1 MSTTAHRPLS
11 FFVSSLFMMVLLA
24 LSVPAV
30 AQQDYDP
37 NAAMQQGQGTTPALD
52 NETLENFVSAA
63 KELGEIRDEFVV
75 RLQGVQDENKAR
87 EIQEEM
93 NQKMLSAV
101 DESGID
107 VPTYNYIANQM
118 NTDEQLRNKIQEM
131 LQ

>member
-1 MSTTAHRPLS
+1 MSITGKNPASL
-11 FFVSSLFMMVLLA
+11 FVSALFILLILA
-24 LSVPAV
+24 LAAPAV

-37 NAAMQQGQGTTPALD
+37 NTAMQNQAEEPTLD
-52 NETLENFVSAA
+52 DETLENFVAA
-63 KELGEIRDEFVV
+63 AMELGEIRNEFVV
-75 RLQGVQDENKAR
+75 QLQGVQDETKAR

-93 NQKMLSAV
+93 NQRMLAAV

-118 NTDEQLRNKIQEM
+118 NTDEQLRSKIEGM

>member
-1 MSTTAHRPLS
+1 MSTTTKNPVS
-11 FFVSSLFMMVLLA
+11 FFISALFALLVLA
-24 LSVPAV
+24 LAVPAV

-37 NAAMQQGQGTTPALD
+37 NAAAQSQTEEPKLD
-52 NETLENFVSAA
+52 DETLENFVDAA
-63 KELGEIRDEFVV
+63 KQLGEIRNEFAVQ
-75 RLQGVQDENKAR
+75 LQGVQDENKAR

-101 DESGID
+101 DEAGID

-118 NTDEQLRNKIQEM
+118 NTDQQLRSKVEAM

>member
-1 MSTTAHRPLS
+1 MAFT
-11 FFVSSLFMMVLLA
+11 
-24 LSVPAV
+24 PAV

-37 NAAMQQGQGTTPALD
+37 NAAMQNQTEEPKLD
-52 NETLENFVSAA
+52 DETLENFVDAA
-63 KELGEIRDEFVV
+63 KALGEIRSEFVV
-75 RLQGVQDENKAR
+75 QLQGVQDENKAR

-101 DESGID
+101 NSSGID

-118 NTDEQLRNKIQEM
+118 NTDQQLRSKVEGM

>member
-1 MSTTAHRPLS
+1 MSITTKNLAPLFIS
-11 FFVSSLFMMVLLA
+11 ALFSLLVLA
-24 LSVPAV
+24 LAIPAV

-37 NAAMQQGQGTTPALD
+37 NAAMQNQTEEPKLD
-52 NETLENFVSAA
+52 DETLENFVAAA
-63 KELGEIRDEFVV
+63 KELGEIRNEFAVQ
-75 RLQGVQDENKAR
+75 LQDVQDENKAR

-118 NTDEQLRNKIQEM
+118 NTDQQLRSKVEGM